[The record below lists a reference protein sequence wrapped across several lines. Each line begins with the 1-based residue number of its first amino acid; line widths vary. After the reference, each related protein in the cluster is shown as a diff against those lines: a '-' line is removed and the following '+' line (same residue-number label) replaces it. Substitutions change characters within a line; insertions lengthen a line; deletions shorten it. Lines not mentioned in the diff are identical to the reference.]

1 MKLLPHLPSPS
12 PRVLG
17 CARHDPRRVTCHGQF
32 PRRAWRRGDVRH
44 FTRDYLLAEL
54 RRTRGVSSHGA
65 GAMSHSTGG
74 SDTPYIVV
82 PGLRATALYTLFCY
96 YLVCFNP
103 LIDYFNIL
111 STNYGYNSG
120 LSFTK
125 CKGTPIYF
133 KNLIY
138 YNEERPFKVMRS
150 LQSHL
155 KKERRILT
163 LTTHNSRL
171 ISQEAG
177 QGDLRCIRRFQED
190 KRSYKCYDLDRSQR
204 VYENEV

>member
-1 MKLLPHLPSPS
+1 MS
-12 PRVLG
+12 
-17 CARHDPRRVTCHGQF
+17 RVTDNFLG
-32 PRRAWRRGDVRH
+32 ARGDVATCVTLHVIIFLQNYGEHAGSRH
-44 FTRDYLLAEL
+44 TEQ
-54 RRTRGVSSHGA
+54 GQCH
-65 GAMSHSTGG
+65 
-74 SDTPYIVV
+74 TPQASLISYIAV

-138 YNEERPFKVMRS
+138 YNEERPCKVMSS
-150 LQSHL
+150 LCSHTSR
-155 KKERRILT
+155 KREGSSHSRH
-163 LTTHNSRL
+163 TTH
-171 ISQEAG
+171 G
-177 QGDLRCIRRFQED
+177 
-190 KRSYKCYDLDRSQR
+190 
-204 VYENEV
+204 